1 MIDNVRVK
9 IITKTSTEFFK
20 DRDIEL
26 ENEWDLVTGY
36 QEHKKLV
43 KEIAIENNIK
53 FDDVAIIKVYMD
65 REDKFRFYYFLEMWD
80 VDKNEYRFFI

>member
-26 ENEWDLVTGY
+26 EDELDLVTGY

-53 FDDVAIIKVYMD
+53 FDDVAIIKVYTD
-65 REDKFRFYYFLEMWD
+65 REDKYRFYYFLEMWD

>member
-26 ENEWDLVTGY
+26 EDEWDLVTGY

-53 FDDVAIIKVYMD
+53 YEDVKYIRVYLN
-65 REDKFRFYYFLEMWD
+65 REDENHFYYFLEMWTGTEF
-80 VDKNEYRFFI
+80 NGLYL